1 MLVISLNF
9 RLTVR
14 QLVKNLG
21 DQFNL
26 PVTTILHL
34 NLDKFVDDAIKVE
47 EGELETLRP
56 PPIEP
61 SDVIRESPLTYA
73 DEDEGNFPLNTLHEK
88 TKPRFQSRGFL

>member
-1 MLVISLNF
+1 M
-9 RLTVR
+9 
-14 QLVKNLG
+14 VKNLG

-26 PVTTILHL
+26 PVTMTRDL

-61 SDVIRESPLTYA
+61 SDVMMDSPVTYA
-73 DEDEGNFPLNTLHEK
+73 DADEDYGNKFGCLID
-88 TKPRFQSRGFL
+88 TKRFRL